1 MEATSLCSPI
11 LPPPAVSTQ
20 PQKRRFPCLKRH
32 NAKVV
37 ASGRESYYGGR
48 SIVDESMIVLRKRIH
63 EMKLMERNY
72 EPPRDWMEWEKQYF
86 ACYDENICGL
96 VGLLQLAL
104 MNTRPSF
111 ALGMLALIT
120 MSVPA
125 SVVMVAS
132 HLTEAAGAAFSAIHL
147 S

>member
-48 SIVDESMIVLRKRIH
+48 RVDESMIVLRKRIH
-63 EMKLMERNY
+63 EMKVMERNY